1 MRLRK
6 PILTLCCC
14 LIPTVCSAI
23 DPEYYK
29 PIIGYAKEMD
39 REPIDV
45 KNLGIH
51 SVAAHSKVHRAT
63 HKAMSNVHT
72 SIANKQSVST
82 NPDDNGGDIN
92 IASPHI
98 EGGNRGNITVIV
110 EKGAINGNITTI
122 GGK

>member
-6 PILTLCCC
+6 SILMLCGC
-14 LIPTVCSAI
+14 LIATVSNAV

-45 KNLGIH
+45 KNTGIY
-51 SVAAHSKVHRAT
+51 SVAARSKAYRAT
-63 HKAMSNVHT
+63 HEAMSNVRT
-72 SIANKQSVST
+72 SITNKQSVSA

-122 GGK
+122 SGK

>member
-1 MRLRK
+1 MLLRK
-6 PILTLCCC
+6 IVLALWGC
-14 LIPTVCSAI
+14 LIANVSNAI
-23 DPEYYK
+23 DPEYYA
-29 PIIGYAKEMD
+29 PIKGYAAQLD

-45 KNLGIH
+45 RNIGIYA
-51 SVAAHSKVHRAT
+51 VAARSKAHRAT
-63 HKAMSNVHT
+63 HEAMSNVRT
-72 SIANKQSVST
+72 AIANKQSVSA

-110 EKGAINGNITTI
+110 ERGAINGNITTV

>member
-1 MRLRK
+1 M
-6 PILTLCCC
+6 LCGC
-14 LIPTVCSAI
+14 LIVQVSNAI
-23 DPEYYK
+23 DPEYYT
-29 PIIGYAKEMD
+29 PIKGYAAQMD

-45 KNLGIH
+45 RNSGIYA
-51 SVAAHSKVHRAT
+51 VAARSKAYRAELE
-63 HKAMSNVHT
+63 AMSNIRT
-72 SIANKQSVST
+72 AIANKQSVSA